1 MPSAVDCGIL
11 SKAKD
16 LGSRILDTFSNVTS
30 LHAGKMRL
38 TGRPIESAHMSPRGL
53 HAPASSLTEVGSFAL
68 EFLSAAYHSGDETY
82 TRQLDRAMEA
92 IEATRL
98 DNGLYPIRFHS
109 RTLEP
114 ASKVFSIGG
123 HGDSFYEY
131 LLKRWIHSEM
141 VLGDEK
147 DGDVGSTRYLR
158 LWVSAMD
165 SMIERMVRESQD
177 GYVYVGD
184 LKLHTGAASD
194 ADDDDNDDND
204 VVPKMEHL
212 TCFVPGMLALG
223 VYHARRLNVGD
234 ILDETK
240 ADTYMKVAKGVASTC
255 FAMYAT
261 SGQKGLAPD
270 VVYFN
275 PKVRRT
281 QGPFCSFRLFMA
293 RPPGCP
299 EIKRVTTACQWSLL
313 NFVCQ
318 HRSRFVNATSVY
330 GTGRSNVADVKDGR
344 GKP

>member
-1 MPSAVDCGIL
+1 
-11 SKAKD
+11 
-16 LGSRILDTFSNVTS
+16 
-30 LHAGKMRL
+30 
-38 TGRPIESAHMSPRGL
+38 MSPRGL

-82 TRQLDRAMEA
+82 TRQLDRAMEV

-109 RTLEP
+109 QTLEP
-114 ASKVFSIGG
+114 KSKVLSIGA

-223 VYHARRLNVGD
+223 VHHARRLNVGD

-344 GKP
+344 GNP

>member
-1 MPSAVDCGIL
+1 M
-11 SKAKD
+11 
-16 LGSRILDTFSNVTS
+16 
-30 LHAGKMRL
+30 
-38 TGRPIESAHMSPRGL
+38 
-53 HAPASSLTEVGSFAL
+53 EV
-68 EFLSAAYHSGDETY
+68 
-82 TRQLDRAMEA
+82 

-109 RTLEP
+109 QTLEP
-114 ASKVFSIGG
+114 KSKVLSIGA

-194 ADDDDNDDND
+194 ADDDGDD
-204 VVPKMEHL
+204 VVPRMEHL
-212 TCFVPGMLALG
+212 SCFVPGMLALG
-223 VYHARRLNVGD
+223 VHHARRLNVGD

-240 ADTYMKVAKGVASTC
+240 ADTYMKIAKGVAKTC

-261 SGQKGLAPD
+261 SGQKGLAPE

-275 PKVRRT
+275 PKVRHT
-281 QGPFCSFRLFMA
+281 
-293 RPPGCP
+293 
-299 EIKRVTTACQWSLL
+299 
-313 NFVCQ
+313 
-318 HRSRFVNATSVY
+318 
-330 GTGRSNVADVKDGR
+330 
-344 GKP
+344 